1 MANLNL
7 DGQVAVVTGAGRGI
21 GRGYAL
27 LLGELGA
34 KVVVNDNGGATTG
47 LGSDAGP
54 ASEVAQEIRDS
65 GGIAVANTNDISTE
79 DGGNG
84 LIAQAVNEFGRIDIV
99 VNNAGNVL
107 WGGMPEVDAA
117 KIEGQFSVHVMGSF
131 HVTRAAWPYMLEQ
144 NYGRVVLTSSVG
156 MFGLTDNLGY
166 AIVKSGM
173 LGMAKSM
180 TVGAGEAN
188 IKVNVIAPNAWTR
201 LGVHPSE
208 EMQGMQRDAP
218 PNMGTELVAPMVAYL
233 CHESCEVSGEAYVA
247 GAGRFARMFVGVTDG
262 YVHAGPDTPT
272 IDDVAKQIA
281 AISDESSYYVPA
293 NLMDWAG
300 HYMSH
305 R

>member
-1 MANLNL
+1 
-7 DGQVAVVTGAGRGI
+7 
-21 GRGYAL
+21 
-27 LLGELGA
+27 
-34 KVVVNDNGGATTG
+34 
-47 LGSDAGP
+47 
-54 ASEVAQEIRDS
+54 
-65 GGIAVANTNDISTE
+65 
-79 DGGNG
+79 
-84 LIAQAVNEFGRIDIV
+84 
-99 VNNAGNVL
+99 
-107 WGGMPEVDAA
+107 
-117 KIEGQFSVHVMGSF
+117 
-131 HVTRAAWPYMLEQ
+131 
-144 NYGRVVLTSSVG
+144 